1 MQMFVCAS
9 NQIFVKV
16 ISKSLW
22 EISQNGLC
30 SCIDFNIIKDRGI
43 QIRHD
48 IEIAIVK
55 HKNAFIINTDIISKN
70 KHYHDNLFNHRK
82 DFYY

>member
-22 EISQNGLC
+22 EISQNGLS
-30 SCIDFNIIKDRGI
+30 SCIDFNIIQDRGI

-48 IEIAIVK
+48 IKIAIVK
-55 HKNAFIINTDIISKN
+55 HKNAFIIN
-70 KHYHDNLFNHRK
+70 
-82 DFYY
+82 YYYYYYTFMSNIDEQKF